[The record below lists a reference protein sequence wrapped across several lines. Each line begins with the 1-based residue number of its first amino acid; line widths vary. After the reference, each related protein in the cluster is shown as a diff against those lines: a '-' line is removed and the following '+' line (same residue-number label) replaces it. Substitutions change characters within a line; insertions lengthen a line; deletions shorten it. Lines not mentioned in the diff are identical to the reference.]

1 MGKHFSCFK
10 NKKYIFAITFVSTVQ
25 ADFVYAE
32 HELFEIS
39 LGALKLQSIVH
50 ITGDDQILY
59 KYVLN
64 RQSIFFLHDKISFS
78 QDNRSFWS
86 QNLIKKQMFSI
97 YFDSDAPTPSVFYSC
112 PTEVISF
119 EIKGP
124 IVTGE

>member
-25 ADFVYAE
+25 ADFVYVE

-64 RQSIFFLHDKISFS
+64 RQSIFFYMTRYHSHRITV
-78 QDNRSFWS
+78 
-86 QNLIKKQMFSI
+86 
-97 YFDSDAPTPSVFYSC
+97 DSGLKTS
-112 PTEVISF
+112 
-119 EIKGP
+119 
-124 IVTGE
+124 